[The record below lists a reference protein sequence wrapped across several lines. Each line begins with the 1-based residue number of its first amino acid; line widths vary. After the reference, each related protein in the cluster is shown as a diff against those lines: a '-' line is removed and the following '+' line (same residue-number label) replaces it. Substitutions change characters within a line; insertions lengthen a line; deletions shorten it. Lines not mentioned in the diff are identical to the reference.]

1 MKILRPIYCMIC
13 IAFSII
19 MLSCNKKIIT
29 IYDSSIKEHA
39 DYIITKQKLN
49 FHFNDSI
56 YPFTVFV
63 QQNGE
68 FFLRKNSQD
77 SLHPGLILLS
87 VKDSKR
93 YTEKYLFNKDSLIDL
108 YSYFPLLIRH
118 DSSIINHYDDPESFN
133 YKLIYEPNYSYLLHL
148 TNEPILL
155 SEKNVQE
162 IRVTSPSEHVD
173 FFGKPKTRFTVRLKI
188 LNKNSQLFLTEG
200 AFDSLGNF
208 NITRKDS
215 CIVKDKDIFKIQN
228 AIKKI
233 DFKEEYYFAELG
245 LDIGDKFL
253 FEYKN
258 ANDYYVLERSIYN
271 GYNHKRNILGVYALL
286 LTMKN
291 EYFKKK

>member
-1 MKILRPIYCMIC
+1 MKALRTIYFIIC
-13 IAFSII
+13 IAYSII
-19 MLSCNKKIIT
+19 ILSCNKKIVT
-29 IYDSSIKEHA
+29 VFDSSIKEHA

-63 QQNGE
+63 PQNGE
-68 FFLRKNSQD
+68 IFLRKNSQD

-87 VKDSKR
+87 FKDSKR
-93 YTEKYLFNKDSLIDL
+93 YNEKYIFNKDSLIDL
-108 YSYFPLLIRH
+108 YSYFPLLIKH
-118 DSSIINHYDDPESFN
+118 DSSIINHYDNPESFN
-133 YKLIYEPNYSYLLHL
+133 YKLVYEPNYSYLLHL

-162 IRVTSPSEHVD
+162 IRVTSPSEYVD

-188 LNKNSQLFLTEG
+188 LNNNSQLFLTEG
-200 AFDSLGNF
+200 VFDSLGNF

-215 CIVKDKDIFKIQN
+215 CIIKDKDILKITK
-228 AIKKI
+228 AIHKI
-233 DFKEEYYFAELG
+233 DFKKEYYFAELG

-258 ANDYYVLERSIYN
+258 IDDYYILERAIYN
-271 GYNHKRNILGVYALL
+271 RYNHGSEVLDVYAIL

-291 EYFKKK
+291 EYLEKK

>member
-1 MKILRPIYCMIC
+1 
-13 IAFSII
+13 
-19 MLSCNKKIIT
+19 MLSCNKKILT

-87 VKDSKR
+87 VKDAKR

-108 YSYFPLLIRH
+108 YSYFPVLIRH

-148 TNEPILL
+148 TNEPILM

-162 IRVTSPSEHVD
+162 IRVTSPPEHVD

-188 LNKNSQLFLTEG
+188 LNKSSQLFLTEG

-271 GYNHKRNILGVYALL
+271 GYNHKRNVLGVYALL

>member
-1 MKILRPIYCMIC
+1 MKALRTIYFIIC
-13 IAFSII
+13 IAYSII
-19 MLSCNKKIIT
+19 ILSCNKKIVT
-29 IYDSSIKEHA
+29 VFDSSIKEHA

-68 FFLRKNSQD
+68 IFLRKNSQD

-93 YTEKYLFNKDSLIDL
+93 YNEKYIFNKDSLIDL
-108 YSYFPLLIRH
+108 YSYFPVLIRH

-162 IRVTSPSEHVD
+162 LRVTSPREHVD

-200 AFDSLGNF
+200 VFDSLGNF
-208 NITRKDS
+208 NITRQDS
-215 CIVKDKDIFKIQN
+215 CIIKEKDVLKITK
-228 AIKKI
+228 AIHKI
-233 DFKEEYYFAELG
+233 DFKKEYYFTELG
-245 LDIGDKFL
+245 MDIGDKFL

-258 ANDYYVLERSIYN
+258 ANEYYVLERAIYN
-271 GYNHKRNILGVYALL
+271 GYNKNYNVRNVYGMLL
-286 LTMKN
+286 SLKYN
-291 EYFKKK
+291 YLQKE